1 MFNDQPAL
9 VNGRRISNGSTRHVR
24 VQTDRNHM
32 KLIRPILAG
41 AFLLVI
47 AGAVTANDSPAL
59 TAPNMDSITLADIKG
74 DVHFLASDEM
84 KGRETLR
91 PEADITAQYVRN
103 RLERAGVEP
112 AGENGTWWQDV
123 KLKYRQWDSRPSISF
138 RRGGQEVE
146 LRYEEQFVSTGGAE
160 TSIKLEGAGIAFVG
174 YAVNDTERGYN
185 DIAGVDVRGKIAL
198 MLRYEPSPWRRGGR
212 RNPFS
217 RNSFL
222 QAKEAQCREAGAV
235 AILMV
240 TGPESL
246 GGSDN
251 ERQLP
256 SPEAAEKS
264 PPLSL
269 DLPATQGGGDSL
281 PFFHISI
288 SAADALLGGEGE
300 TERIQKSFDQADMSA
315 RPDLSDV
322 RVDLTAESSEVRDT
336 CRNVAGMI
344 RGELDEWIVFGAHHD
359 HLGYGYFGSR
369 DRQRMGEIHNG
380 ADDNA
385 SGVATVLE
393 IAEAMAQS
401 GVKPRRSFL
410 FLTFTGEEKGLL
422 GSRWY
427 VRHPLIP
434 HEKVYAMI
442 NIDMIGRIENKTI
455 ALQGTQ
461 CSKVLDEHCRA
472 VAPLFPELK
481 VQFSDRPPPAAS
493 DHWPFFS
500 EAGIPVFFPFGGVNQ
515 WMHTAGDDPETINY
529 GDMLPVIKM
538 LYEIAWRL
546 SEEKEYADYTG
557 PVKDS
562 KGPNGLPRDPT
573 APRPSD
579 PNEEKEEEFSGG

>member
-1 MFNDQPAL
+1 MKMIRPLLAVAALLLATSAATANEAPAL
-9 VNGRRISNGSTRHVR
+9 R
-24 VQTDRNHM
+24 
-32 KLIRPILAG
+32 
-41 AFLLVI
+41 
-47 AGAVTANDSPAL
+47 
-59 TAPNMDSITLADIKG
+59 APNMDSITLKDIKG
-74 DVHFLASDEM
+74 DVYFLASDAM

-91 PEADITAQYVRN
+91 PEADITAEYVRN
-103 RLERAGVEP
+103 RFERAGVQP

-123 KLKYRQWDSRPSISF
+123 KLKYRQWVSKPTVSF
-138 RRGGQEVE
+138 ERNGEMVD
-146 LRYEEQFVSTGGAE
+146 LKYEEEFVSTGGAE
-160 TSIKLEGAGIAFVG
+160 ISTKLDGAGIAFVG
-174 YAVNDTERGYN
+174 YAVNDAERGYN
-185 DIAGVDVRGKIAL
+185 DLKDVDLKGKIAL
-198 MLRYEPSPWRRGGR
+198 MLRYEPSPWRQGGR

-217 RNSFL
+217 RNSYL
-222 QAKEAQCREAGAV
+222 QTKEEQCRAAGAV

-269 DLPATQGGGDSL
+269 DLGETAVGSEGL

-288 SAADALLGGEGE
+288 AACDKLLGGEGE
-300 TERIQKSFDQADMSA
+300 TQRIQKAFDAGDLTA
-315 RPDLSDV
+315 RPDLTELKIN
-322 RVDLTAESSEVRDT
+322 LTAESEEVRDT

-344 RGELDEWIVFGAHHD
+344 KGELDEWIVFGAHHD

-369 DRQRMGEIHNG
+369 SRDRMGEIHNG

-385 SGVATVLE
+385 SGVATVCE
-393 IAEAMAQS
+393 IAEALAES

-442 NIDMIGRIENKTI
+442 NIDMIGRIENDTI
-455 ALQGTQ
+455 AMQGTQ

-500 EAGIPVFFPFGGVNQ
+500 EAGIPVFFPFGGVNR
-515 WMHTAGDDPETINY
+515 WMHTADDDPETINY
-529 GDMLPVIKM
+529 EQMLPCIKM

-546 SEEKEYADYTG
+546 SEEERYADYTG
-557 PVKDS
+557 PVKGHN
-562 KGPNGLPRDPT
+562 GPNGQPRSPEEK
-573 APRPSD
+573 PKSN
-579 PNEEKEEEFSGG
+579 PNEEHEEEFSVK

>member
-1 MFNDQPAL
+1 
-9 VNGRRISNGSTRHVR
+9 
-24 VQTDRNHM
+24 M
-32 KLIRPILAG
+32 KLIRPLVAATVMLLATS
-41 AFLLVI
+41 VI
-47 AGAVTANDSPAL
+47 TANDS
-59 TAPNMDSITLADIKG
+59 TVFSAPNIDSITLSDLKG

-91 PEADITAQYVRN
+91 AEADITAQYVRN
-103 RLERAGVEP
+103 RFERAGVKP
-112 AGENGTWWQDV
+112 AGENGTWFQDV
-123 KLKYRQWDSRPSISF
+123 KLKYREWLARPSVSF
-138 RRGGQEVE
+138 TCDGATTK
-146 LRYEEQFVSTGGAE
+146 LKYEEEFVSTGGAE
-160 TSIKLEGAGIAFVG
+160 TSTKLEDTGIAFVG
-174 YAVNDTERGYN
+174 YAVNDQERGYN
-185 DIAGVDVRGKIAL
+185 DIEGADVKGKVAL
-198 MLRYEPSPWRRGGR
+198 MLRYEPSGWRQGGR

-217 RNSFL
+217 RNSYL
-222 QAKEAQCREAGAV
+222 QVKEAQCRAAGAV

-251 ERQLP
+251 ERKLP

-264 PPLSL
+264 PRLAL
-269 DLPATQGGGDSL
+269 DMPSRGGAGGDESL

-288 SAADALLGGEGE
+288 AACDKLLGGEGE
-300 TERIQKSFDQADMSA
+300 TERVQKAFDELDMTA
-315 RPDLSDV
+315 RPDLSHV
-322 RVDLTAESSEVRDT
+322 KLNVTAESQEVRDT

-344 RGELDEWIVFGAHHD
+344 EGELDEWIIFGAHHD

-369 DRQRMGEIHNG
+369 SRDRMGEIHNG

-385 SGVATVLE
+385 SGVATVCE
-393 IAEAMAQS
+393 IAEALAES

-427 VRHPLIP
+427 VRNPLIP

-461 CSKVLDEHCRA
+461 CSKLVDGHCRE
-472 VAPLFPELK
+472 VAKLFPELR

-500 EAGIPVFFPFGGVNQ
+500 EAGIPVFFPFGGVNRF
-515 WMHTAGDDPETINY
+515 MHTADDDPDTINY
-529 GDMLPVIKM
+529 EDMLPVVKM
-538 LYEIAWRL
+538 LYEISWRL
-546 SEEKEYADYTG
+546 SEEEEYADYTG
-557 PVKDS
+557 PVEGH
-562 KGPNGLPRDPT
+562 KGPNGKPRTPG
-573 APRPSD
+573 AKPKVD
-579 PNEEKEEEFSGG
+579 PNEEHEEEFSTK